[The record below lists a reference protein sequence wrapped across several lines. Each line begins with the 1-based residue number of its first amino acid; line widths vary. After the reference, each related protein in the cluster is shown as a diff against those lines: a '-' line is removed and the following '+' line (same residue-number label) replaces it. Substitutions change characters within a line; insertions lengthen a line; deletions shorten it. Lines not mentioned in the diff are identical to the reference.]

1 MEHIRNTTIMILLTT
16 AVALAA
22 SACSSA
28 KGEYLIGV
36 SQCSDDSW
44 RDQMNMEIR
53 REVMSLPGVE
63 VEIRSA
69 DDDNSRQISD
79 IEYFMAKGADVLV
92 IAPNEADAIA
102 PAVEKVYDS
111 GIPVILVDRKINSEK
126 YTAYVGADNREIG
139 REIGRYVS
147 GRLGGRG
154 RIAELRGL
162 AGSTP
167 AKERHDGLM
176 ESLAGED
183 GIAVAVSADA
193 GWSYSSAK
201 AVFDSI
207 LNVCPEIDMVIAHND
222 MMAAGA
228 RDAAAERGM
237 EGNMLFVGV
246 DAIAGDGLGLDMV
259 RKGILDA
266 SFIYPTGGD
275 KVVQAAIAAL
285 EKRPFP
291 RETLLSTA
299 LVNGNNAR
307 IMQMQNV
314 HIDALDK
321 KIENLNVRLDNAAL
335 LYASYR
341 IYFII
346 CLSLLL
352 AVVVLLVFLGR
363 ERARLKARNEEIERQ
378 RNQSVELSRRLE
390 EATRAKITFFTN
402 VSHDFRTPLTLIADP
417 VRQLMSD
424 GKLGEH
430 EKFLLGI
437 IDKNVLLLLRLVN
450 QIMDFRKYESGN
462 LNISMEPFD
471 ACASVR
477 NWAESFRSLSFR
489 KHIKFS
495 VSVPGTECRVVSD
508 KEKVERILYNLLSN
522 AFRFTGEN
530 GEVSV
535 NLSFENFSGGGDSQV
550 PSAGIFLVL
559 EVSDTGVGMSA
570 EHISH
575 IFENFYQA
583 DVHHSGSGIGLA
595 IVKAFTEALGGTVGL
610 KSIQGRGTTFTVRI
624 PVDRAPAA
632 EDGEEADSVADP
644 PGNDAL
650 PLFREGAVADADAES
665 IGVSSSEHLSPS
677 MKTVL
682 VVEDNKDVREYLKSL
697 LGGEYNVIEA
707 SDGSSGVRLAAKYV
721 PDAVICDV
729 MMPVMDGMECCRR
742 IKENFAT
749 SHVPVMMLTAYSM
762 DEQKIKGYEC
772 GADSYIS
779 KPFSSALLKTRLKNL
794 IDNRKRLYEYFEEGG
809 RPDSGSVSS
818 DMDRDFLGRLRA
830 KIEENLSDPSFSV
843 EDLGESIG
851 LSRAQLY
858 RKTKSL
864 TSYSPNELLRITRLK
879 KAAAMLSSSER
890 TVAEVA
896 YGVGFNSPAYFARCY
911 REYFGISPAE
921 SQKQSRR

>member
-1 MEHIRNTTIMILLTT
+1 
-16 AVALAA
+16 
-22 SACSSA
+22 
-28 KGEYLIGV
+28 
-36 SQCSDDSW
+36 
-44 RDQMNMEIR
+44 MNMEIR
-53 REVMSLPGVE
+53 REAMSWPGAE

-69 DDDNSRQISD
+69 DDDNARQISD
-79 IEYFMAKGADVLV
+79 IEYFMSKGADVLV
-92 IAPNEADAIA
+92 IAPNEAEAIA

-139 REIGRYVS
+139 KEIGKYVTD
-147 GRLGGRG
+147 RLGGRG
-154 RIAELRGL
+154 RIVELRGL

-167 AKERHDGLM
+167 AEERHNGLM
-176 ESLAGED
+176 ESLSDEE
-183 GIAVAVSADA
+183 GITVAVSADA
-193 GWSYSSAK
+193 GWSYGSAK

-207 LNVCPEIDMVIAHND
+207 LNVCPDIDMVIAHND

-228 RDAAAERGM
+228 HDAAADRGR
-237 EGNMLFVGV
+237 EDEMLFVGV
-246 DAIAGDGLGLDMV
+246 DAIAGEGLGLDMV
-259 RKGILDA
+259 RKGVLDA
-266 SFIYPTGGD
+266 TFIYPTGGD
-275 KVVQAAIAAL
+275 KVVQAAMAAL

-307 IMQMQNV
+307 IMQMQTV

-321 KIENLNVRLDNAAL
+321 KIENLNERLDKAAL
-335 LYASYR
+335 QYTSYR
-341 IYFII
+341 IYLII
-346 CLSLLL
+346 CLSLLF
-352 AVVVLLVFLGR
+352 VVVLLLVFLGR
-363 ERARLKARNEEIERQ
+363 ERARLKVRNEEIERQ

-390 EATRAKITFFTN
+390 EATKAKITFFTN

-424 GKLGEH
+424 GKLGAH

-477 NWAESFRSLSFR
+477 NWAESFRSLSFS

-495 VSVPGTECRVVSD
+495 VSVPEEECRVVSD
-508 KEKVERILYNLLSN
+508 KGKLERILYNLLSN

-535 NLSFENFSGGGDSQV
+535 LLSFEAADCGARPAPPAGDC
-550 PSAGIFLVL
+550 LVL

-595 IVKAFTEALGGTVGL
+595 IVKAFTEALGGTVGV
-610 KSIQGRGTTFTVRI
+610 KSTQGRGTSFTVRI

-665 IGVSSSEHLSPS
+665 IGVSSSEHLSHS
-677 MKTVL
+677 TKTVL

-749 SHVPVMMLTAYSM
+749 SQNLATTPVPGMMLTSSPM
-762 DEQKIKGYEC
+762 DEQQIKGYEC

-809 RPDSGSVSS
+809 RPDRTGVSS
-818 DMDRDFLGRLRA
+818 DPDRDFLGRLRS
-830 KIEENLSDPSFSV
+830 KIEENMSNPAFSV

>member
-1 MEHIRNTTIMILLTT
+1 
-16 AVALAA
+16 
-22 SACSSA
+22 
-28 KGEYLIGV
+28 
-36 SQCSDDSW
+36 
-44 RDQMNMEIR
+44 MNMEIR
-53 REVMSLPGVE
+53 REAMSWPGAE

-69 DDDNSRQISD
+69 DDDNARQISD
-79 IEYFMAKGADVLV
+79 IEYFMSKGADVLV
-92 IAPNEADAIA
+92 IAPNEAEAIA

-139 REIGRYVS
+139 KEIGKYVTD
-147 GRLGGRG
+147 RLGGRG
-154 RIAELRGL
+154 RIVELRGL

-167 AKERHDGLM
+167 AEERHNGLM
-176 ESLAGED
+176 ESLSDEE
-183 GIAVAVSADA
+183 GITVAVSADA
-193 GWSYSSAK
+193 GWSYGSAK

-207 LNVCPEIDMVIAHND
+207 LNVCPDIDMVIAHND

-228 RDAAAERGM
+228 HDAAADRGR
-237 EGNMLFVGV
+237 EDEMLFVGV
-246 DAIAGDGLGLDMV
+246 DAIAGEGLGLDMV
-259 RKGILDA
+259 RKGVLDA
-266 SFIYPTGGD
+266 TFIYPTGGD
-275 KVVQAAIAAL
+275 KVVQAAMAAL

-307 IMQMQNV
+307 IMQMQTV

-321 KIENLNVRLDNAAL
+321 KIENLNERLDKAAL
-335 LYASYR
+335 QYTSYR
-341 IYFII
+341 IYLII
-346 CLSLLL
+346 CLSLLF
-352 AVVVLLVFLGR
+352 VVVLLLVFLGR

-390 EATRAKITFFTN
+390 EATKAKITFFTN

-424 GKLGEH
+424 GKLGAH

-477 NWAESFRSLSFR
+477 NWAESFRTLSYS

-495 VSVPGTECRVVSD
+495 VSVPEEECRVVSD
-508 KEKVERILYNLLSN
+508 REKVERILYNLLSN
-522 AFRFTGEN
+522 AFRFTGEH

-535 NLSFENFSGGGDSQV
+535 LLSFEAADCGARPAPPAGDC
-550 PSAGIFLVL
+550 LVL

-595 IVKAFTEALGGTVGL
+595 IVKAFTEALGGNVSV
-610 KSIQGRGTTFTVRI
+610 KSAQGMGTAFTVRI
-624 PVDRAPAA
+624 PVDKAVPEA
-632 EDGEEADSVADP
+632 EDDGDAGHVMTRPE
-644 PGNDAL
+644 NDAL

-665 IGVSSSEHLSPS
+665 VGVSSSERLSPS

-682 VVEDNKDVREYLKSL
+682 VIEDNKDVREYLKSL
-697 LGGEYNVIEA
+697 LCGEYNVLEA
-707 SDGSSGVRLAAKYV
+707 SDGSAGVRLAAKYV

-742 IKENFAT
+742 IKGNFAT

-762 DEQKIKGYEC
+762 DEQKIMGYEC

-779 KPFSSALLKTRLKNL
+779 KPFSAALLKTRLKNL

-809 RPDSGSVSS
+809 RPDRAGVSS
-818 DMDRDFLGRLRA
+818 DPDRDFLGRLRS
-830 KIEENLSDPSFSV
+830 KIEENMSNPAFSV
-843 EDLGESIG
+843 EELGESIG

-879 KAAAMLSSSER
+879 KAAAMLSSSDL
-890 TVAEVA
+890 TVAEIA
-896 YGVGFNSPAYFARCY
+896 YKSGFNSPAYFARCY
-911 REYFGISPAE
+911 REYFGISPAD
-921 SQKQSRR
+921 SQKQARPS

>member
-1 MEHIRNTTIMILLTT
+1 
-16 AVALAA
+16 
-22 SACSSA
+22 
-28 KGEYLIGV
+28 
-36 SQCSDDSW
+36 
-44 RDQMNMEIR
+44 MNMEIR
-53 REVMSLPGVE
+53 REAMSWPGAE

-69 DDDNSRQISD
+69 DDDNARQISD
-79 IEYFMAKGADVLV
+79 IEYFMSKGADVLV
-92 IAPNEADAIA
+92 IAPNEAEAIA

-139 REIGRYVS
+139 KEIGKYVTD
-147 GRLGGRG
+147 RLGGRG
-154 RIAELRGL
+154 RIVELRGL

-167 AKERHDGLM
+167 AEERHNGLM
-176 ESLAGED
+176 ESLSDEE
-183 GIAVAVSADA
+183 GITVAVSADA
-193 GWSYSSAK
+193 GWSYNSAK

-207 LNVCPEIDMVIAHND
+207 LNVCPDIDMVIAHND

-228 RDAAAERGM
+228 HDAAADRGR
-237 EGNMLFVGV
+237 EDEMLFVGV
-246 DAIAGDGLGLDMV
+246 DAIAGEGLGLDMV
-259 RKGILDA
+259 RKGVLDA
-266 SFIYPTGGD
+266 TFIYPTGGD
-275 KVVQAAIAAL
+275 KVVQAAMAAL

-307 IMQMQNV
+307 IMQMQTV

-321 KIENLNVRLDNAAL
+321 KIENLNERLDKAAL
-335 LYASYR
+335 QYTSYR
-341 IYFII
+341 IYLII
-346 CLSLLL
+346 CLSLLF
-352 AVVVLLVFLGR
+352 VVVLLLVFLGR

-390 EATRAKITFFTN
+390 EATKAKITFFTN

-424 GKLGEH
+424 GKLGAH

-450 QIMDFRKYESGN
+450 QIMDFCKYESGN

-477 NWAESFRSLSFR
+477 NWAESFRSLSFS

-495 VSVPGTECRVVSD
+495 VNVPEEECRVVSD
-508 KEKVERILYNLLSN
+508 REKVERILYNLLSN

-530 GEVSV
+530 GEVNV
-535 NLSFENFSGGGDSQV
+535 RLSFGLPEAGRPAACRGGEAVPDPDSRIPALAGEADAAPGSGGARPAPPAGDC
-550 PSAGIFLVL
+550 LVL

-595 IVKAFTEALGGTVGL
+595 IVKAFTEALGGNVSV
-610 KSIQGRGTTFTVRI
+610 KSAQGMGTAFTVRI
-624 PVDRAPAA
+624 PVDKAVPEA
-632 EDGEEADSVADP
+632 EDDGDAGHVMTRPE
-644 PGNDAL
+644 NDAL

-665 IGVSSSEHLSPS
+665 VGVSSAEQFSPGK
-677 MKTVL
+677 KTVL
-682 VVEDNKDVREYLKSL
+682 VIEDNKDVREYLKSL
-697 LGGEYNVIEA
+697 LGGEYNVLEA
-707 SDGSSGVRLAAKYV
+707 SDGSAGVRLAVKHV

-742 IKENFAT
+742 IKDNFVT

-762 DEQKIKGYEC
+762 DEQKIMGYEC

-779 KPFSSALLKTRLKNL
+779 KPFSAALLKTRLKNL
-794 IDNRKRLYEYFEEGG
+794 MDNRKRLYEYFEEGG
-809 RPDSGSVSS
+809 RPDSGRVAS
-818 DMDRDFLGRLRA
+818 DMDRDFLSRLRE
-830 KIEENLSDPSFSV
+830 KIEENMSNPSFSV
-843 EDLGESIG
+843 EDLGDSVG

-879 KAAAMLSSSER
+879 KAAAILSSSDR

-896 YGVGFNSPAYFARCY
+896 YEVGFNSPAYFARCY
-911 REYFGISPAE
+911 REYFGISPAD
-921 SQKQSRR
+921 SRKQDSPS